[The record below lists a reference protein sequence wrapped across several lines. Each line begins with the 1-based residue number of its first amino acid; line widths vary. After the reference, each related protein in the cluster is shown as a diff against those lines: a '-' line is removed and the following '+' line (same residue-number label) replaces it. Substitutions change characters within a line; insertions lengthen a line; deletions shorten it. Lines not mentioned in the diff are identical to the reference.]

1 MMDQV
6 KIMVDEQTKLTLKQL
21 QDALSVLLAPLEK
34 LNALQSTAGTGECG
48 KTNEAIRRLSR
59 DLADGID
66 GISRKI
72 GDVLTAQ
79 EDLFA
84 RMAALGKRQDELVQ
98 AVQAITASKAA
109 APEIKMDAK
118 PERADKPTVPKA
130 KSKAPS
136 KPSRKPQKK
145 SGKSKRK

>member
-21 QDALSVLLAPLEK
+21 QDSLAVLLAPLEK
-34 LNALQSTAGTGECG
+34 LNALQSTAGTGEVG
-48 KTNEAIRRLSR
+48 KTEEAIRRLSR
-59 DLADGID
+59 DLEDGID

-98 AVQAITASKAA
+98 AVQAITAHKAA
-109 APEIKMDAK
+109 APTVKADAK
-118 PERADKPTVPKA
+118 PACGDKPMALKA
-130 KSKAPS
+130 KVKAPP
-136 KPSRKPQKK
+136 KPSRKAQKK
-145 SGKSKRK
+145 RRLRA